1 LAAVRPFLTA
11 EWRHLVML
19 SWACD
24 PALLARF
31 VPAGTALELWNGTA
45 FLSLV
50 GFRFVGTRVL
60 GVPVPLHRDFDE
72 VNLRCYVR
80 REVGGEV
87 RRGVVFVREFVPRR
101 AIAALARLVYNEPY
115 DAAPMTSRVA
125 PAGAPD
131 VAYRWQWA
139 GAWHRVAARASGAPA
154 VPAPGSLD
162 AFIVEHY
169 WGYTRQR
176 DGGTVEYHV
185 MHPPWRLWPVTDW
198 SLEADVA
205 RLYGAPF
212 AAVVKGTPH
221 CALIAEGSAVTV
233 YRPERI
239 PASADGAA
247 AGAAA

>member
-1 LAAVRPFLTA
+1 
-11 EWRHLVML
+11 ML

-24 PALLARF
+24 PAVVAPL
-31 VPAGTALELWNGTA
+31 VPAGTELDLWNDTA

-50 GFRFVGTRVL
+50 GFRFQGTRVL

-80 REVGGEV
+80 RETGGEV
-87 RRGVVFVREFVPRR
+87 RRGVVFLREFVPRR

-125 PAGAPD
+125 PAGEPD
-131 VAYRWQWA
+131 VAYRWRWA
-139 GAWHRVAARASGAPA
+139 GAWHRIAARAEGPPA
-154 VPAPGSLD
+154 VPPTGSLD

-185 MHPPWRLWPVTDW
+185 THEPWRLWHAGGW
-198 SLEADVA
+198 SLEVDAA
-205 RLYGAPF
+205 GLYGAPF
-212 AAVVKGTPH
+212 AAVVNGPPRS
-221 CALIAEGSAVTV
+221 ALIAEGSAVTV
-233 YRPERI
+233 YRPARI
-239 PASADGAA
+239 PAAGVA